1 MVGDGRVDWIA
12 AAGDVG
18 AVGQDDQQVQVAV
31 LVGFAA
37 RATAEEDD
45 LLRLEALHDELRDGL
60 DGVSVERVFN
70 DAHGETLA

>member
-1 MVGDGRVDWIA
+1 MAAWIGLPRLGMSAPWGRTTSRSRSLFSSVF
-12 AAGDVG
+12 AAG
-18 AVGQDDQQVQVAV
+18 
-31 LVGFAA
+31 
-37 RATAEEDD
+37 ATAEEDD